1 MKPTDT
7 YRLAITANDFK
18 LCHALLRDNPMPG
31 DNGRELSSPTIMAI
45 RDGKVVGVLSTA
57 NLTKLKAIVV
67 NTLRVDKSIS
77 NPTFVILHLIEA
89 YEVILIKAGVRWYWA
104 YVTKSNEKLVHLIQR
119 VLGEPRQ
126 EDDGNLWFK
135 REIA

>member
-18 LCHALLRDNPMPG
+18 LCHALLGDNPMPG
-31 DNGRELSSPTIMAI
+31 DENRKLYSPTIMAV
-45 RDGKVVGVLSTA
+45 RDGRTIGVLSTA

-67 NTLRVDKSIS
+67 NTLRVDKSIQ

-104 YVTKSNEKLVHLIQR
+104 YVTKSNGKLVHLIQR
-119 VLGEPRQ
+119 VLGEPLQ
-126 EDDGNLWFK
+126 EDNGNLWFK